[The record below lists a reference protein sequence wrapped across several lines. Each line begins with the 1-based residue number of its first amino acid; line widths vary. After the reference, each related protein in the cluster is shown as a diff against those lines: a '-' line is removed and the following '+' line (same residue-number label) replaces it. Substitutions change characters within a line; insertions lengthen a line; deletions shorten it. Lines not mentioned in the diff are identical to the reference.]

1 MINVGVIGAG
11 AAALTA
17 HLPALLSSG
26 RFRLVGVCD
35 LNPSRLD
42 EALARFPTQGFATSQ
57 ELLEVAELEAVVVAT
72 PPQSH
77 AALATEALRL
87 GRHVLCE
94 KPLARTR
101 DECRALVDL
110 AADVGAVL
118 AVGHEKRFHPSLL
131 RVRELIRG
139 GDLGTVFFAGV
150 HWGSAAKLE
159 PDRLIPEGFA
169 HGYEWRWRNRDVG
182 GGLVQDH
189 LPHYVDL
196 VRFWTDQE
204 PVRIQAHTANVARD
218 LLHWSPE
225 DSVWEDFGLCVVRFS
240 GGLVLRFETSVVGR
254 SISPIWSLGSGLGE
268 WTEYGYLLGSEALS
282 SHAIAT
288 MVQVAGYSGEKSRR
302 LLVLG
307 AGPAQLGLLEAAR
320 AHGIWTAVCDR
331 DPAAPGFAFADRR
344 CIVST
349 EDEPAIERLA
359 AALALDGVI
368 APGTNRPV
376 AVAARVAEKLG
387 LPHPISP
394 ATAMVATNKLRQR
407 EALAAAGVPQPRW
420 QVVTEGESELEVALP
435 VVVKAPDRVGQR
447 GLSVVLERSELAAAI
462 ATARAASRGGA
473 VLVEEYLDGP
483 EVTVSG
489 FSAAGEFVP
498 LAVTDRISAEVPAF
512 GVPLAQFWPSP
523 HAEAAAEVDAPG
535 RRGAR
540 DRGRPLVHPAAR
552 EPRRARGDR
561 GRGPARRR
569 PRRRSSSRS

>member
-35 LNPSRLD
+35 LNASRLD

-77 AALATEALRL
+77 AALATDALRL

-268 WTEYGYLLGSEALS
+268 WTEYGYLLGSDGQLVFDLLPWDSTEHGRIAVS
-282 SHAIAT
+282 RRGGEGWVHIDQPEPQRRWGGAAMAMFRGQVDAWADAIEGQVSAIAT
-288 MVQVAGYSGEKSRR
+288 GED
-302 LLVLG
+302 
-307 AGPAQLGLLEAAR
+307 GLACIAAVEAAYR
-320 AHGIWTAVCDR
+320 A
-331 DPAAPGFAFADRR
+331 
-344 CIVST
+344 
-349 EDEPAIERLA
+349 
-359 AALALDGVI
+359 
-368 APGTNRPV
+368 
-376 AVAARVAEKLG
+376 
-387 LPHPISP
+387 
-394 ATAMVATNKLRQR
+394 
-407 EALAAAGVPQPRW
+407 
-420 QVVTEGESELEVALP
+420 
-435 VVVKAPDRVGQR
+435 
-447 GLSVVLERSELAAAI
+447 
-462 ATARAASRGGA
+462 
-473 VLVEEYLDGP
+473 
-483 EVTVSG
+483 
-489 FSAAGEFVP
+489 
-498 LAVTDRISAEVPAF
+498 
-512 GVPLAQFWPSP
+512 
-523 HAEAAAEVDAPG
+523 AEAALETSV
-535 RRGAR
+535 
-540 DRGRPLVHPAAR
+540 
-552 EPRRARGDR
+552 
-561 GRGPARRR
+561 
-569 PRRRSSSRS
+569 